1 MPELARV
8 RTPMLEIAYEAGGP
22 EHAMPVI
29 LLHGFPYDPRS
40 FDQVVPILNGAGVRT
55 IVPYLRGYG
64 PTRFVSLESMRSGHQ
79 AALAHDV
86 LDLLDALHL
95 DQAVL
100 AGFDWGARSACI
112 LGALWPARV
121 RGLVSCCGYM
131 IQDIARAGTPAD
143 PEQERRLWYTYYF
156 NTERGRAGLT
166 LNRVPLCRLL
176 WTLWSPTWT
185 FDERAYART
194 ARSFDNPDFLDVAL
208 HSYRHRY
215 GGVAGDPR
223 YQETEARLAALP
235 KVQVPAITQHGEVD
249 GVTPAATSE
258 RHGAHFTGHYER
270 RVLDNVG
277 HDVPREAPAA
287 FAQAV
292 LDVSGW

>member
-1 MPELARV
+1 
-8 RTPMLEIAYEAGGP
+8 
-22 EHAMPVI
+22 
-29 LLHGFPYDPRS
+29 
-40 FDQVVPILNGAGVRT
+40 
-55 IVPYLRGYG
+55 LRGYG
-64 PTRFVSLESMRSGHQ
+64 PTRFLSAETMRSGQQ
-79 AALAHDV
+79 AGLAHDV
-86 LDLLDALHL
+86 LELLDALGIE
-95 DQAVL
+95 QAIL

-121 RGLVSCCGYM
+121 RALVTCCGYI
-131 IQDIARAGTPAD
+131 IQDIARAANPVD

-156 NTERGRAGLT
+156 NTERGRAGLA

-176 WTLWSPTWT
+176 WTLWSPTWP
-185 FDERAYART
+185 FDEQAYART
-194 ARSFDNPDFLDVAL
+194 ARSLDNPDFVDIAV

-215 GGVAGDPR
+215 GVVAGDLR

-235 KVQVPAITQHGEVD
+235 KITVPAITLHGAVD

-258 RHGAHFTGHYER
+258 RHRAHFTGRYER
-270 RVLDNVG
+270 RVLQNIG

-292 LDVSGW
+292 LDLSGR

>member
-1 MPELARV
+1 VAELV
-8 RTPMLEIAYEAGGP
+8 QIRTPVLDAACEVSGP
-22 EHAMPVI
+22 EHATPVV

-40 FDQVVPILNGAGVRT
+40 FDQVVPILNGAGLRT
-55 IVPYLRGYG
+55 IVPYVRGYG
-64 PTRFVSLESMRSGHQ
+64 PTRFLSADIMRSGQQ

-86 LDLLDALHL
+86 LDLLDALRIE
-95 DQAVL
+95 QAIL

-112 LGALWPARV
+112 LAALWPARV
-121 RGLVSCCGYM
+121 RALVSCCGYS
-131 IQDIARAGTPAD
+131 IQDIARAGNPVD

-156 NTERGRAGLT
+156 HTERGRAGLA

-176 WTLWSPTWT
+176 WTLWSPTWPLN
-185 FDERAYART
+185 EAVYART
-194 ARSFDNPDFLDVAL
+194 ARSFDNPDFVDVAV

-215 GGVAGDPR
+215 GVVVGDPH

-235 KVQVPAITQHGEVD
+235 KITVPAITLHGAVD
-249 GVTPAATSE
+249 GVTPATTSE
-258 RHGAHFTGHYER
+258 HHGAHFTGRYQR

-277 HDVPREAPAA
+277 HDVAREAPAG

-292 LDVSGW
+292 LDVSRW

>member
-1 MPELARV
+1 VAELARI
-8 RTPMLEIAYEAGGP
+8 RTAVLDVAYEASGP
-22 EHAMPVI
+22 EHATPVI

-40 FDQVVPILNGAGVRT
+40 FDQVVPILNTAGLRT

-64 PTRFVSLESMRSGHQ
+64 PTRFLSAETMRSGQQ
-79 AALAHDV
+79 AGLAHDV
-86 LDLLDALHL
+86 LELLDALGIE
-95 DQAVL
+95 QAIL

-121 RGLVSCCGYM
+121 RALVTCCGYI
-131 IQDIARAGTPAD
+131 IQDIARAGTPVD

-156 NTERGRAGLT
+156 NTARGRAGLAA
-166 LNRVPLCRLL
+166 NRVPLCRLL
-176 WTLWSPTWT
+176 WTLWSPTWP
-185 FDERAYART
+185 FDEQAYART
-194 ARSFDNPDFLDVAL
+194 ARSLDNPDFVDVAV

-215 GGVAGDPR
+215 GVVTGDPH

-235 KVQVPAITQHGEVD
+235 KIAVPSITLHGAVD

-258 RHGAHFTGHYER
+258 HHGAHFTGRYER
-270 RVLDNVG
+270 RVLQNVG
-277 HDVPREAPAA
+277 HDVPREAPSA